1 MEKSS
6 IVAAAVILGILAV
19 VLTGIV
25 LFYMPAT
32 PVIPKCPDCIIPE
45 CKPVIQTETIT
56 QEIEVTPDYKQK
68 VVDALISEVSKDRD
82 FRMCDDD
89 KYSSDEISVKRVY
102 DGFVLTE
109 DNEDET
115 SISDVRVKLNYDDGK
130 CYRTFTCELDS
141 EEELSCE

>member
-32 PVIPKCPDCIIPE
+32 PVIPKCPDCSLKCPG
-45 CKPVIQTETIT
+45 PVVINNTVTE
-56 QEIEVTPDYKQK
+56 EIEVTPDYKQK
-68 VVDALISEVSKDRD
+68 VVDALLSEVSKDRD
-82 FRMCDDD
+82 FRECDEDRY
-89 KYSSDEISVKRVY
+89 KADEISVKRVY

-109 DNEDET
+109 DNEGELST
-115 SISDVRVKLNYDDGK
+115 SDVRVKLNYDDGK
-130 CYRTFTCELDS
+130 CYRTFTCGLDQ
-141 EEELSCE
+141 EQELSC